1 MGGTRC
7 RGRCSLPNGSLIA
20 KKGLNIRNMRGSVR
34 KEDKGKTPKKC
45 SNCEIK
51 IFDFEGNNCP
61 CCNNLFRL
69 KPKYKPKD
77 QIHRL
82 DDNKNKLRM
91 TRMVQLE
98 DGSKVEIVKVVVL
111 PKLPVLYS
119 PVLVFARSRS
129 LNIKDVS

>member
-7 RGRCSLPNGSLIA
+7 RGRCNLPNGSLV
-20 KKGLNIRNMRGSVR
+20 KKGFNIRKMHGSVR

-77 QIHRL
+77 QIHKL
-82 DDNKNKLRM
+82 DDSKKKLRM
-91 TRMVQLE
+91 TKTITLD
-98 DGSKVEIVKVVVL
+98 DGKKVEIVKVVLIESIVEEL
-111 PKLPVLYS
+111 QHPV
-119 PVLVFARSRS
+119 VIIA
-129 LNIKDVS
+129 DVAK